1 MTILSLSEEWI
12 KLNLIYT
19 IWLILYGLYSMIL
32 VLYTQM
38 TLIVIIILIA
48 ILDSNRLVRLL
59 SQRVGAIIKSIL
71 DGSICS
77 SR

>member
-1 MTILSLSEEWI
+1 MTIMSPPEEWI
-12 KLNLIYT
+12 KLKLLYT
-19 IWLILYGLYSMIL
+19 VWFIPYGLYCMVL
-32 VLYTQM
+32 ALYTQV
-38 TLIVIIILIA
+38 TLSVIIILIA

>member
-12 KLNLIYT
+12 KLKLLYT
-19 IWLILYGLYSMIL
+19 VLFIPYGRYCMVLT
-32 VLYTQM
+32 LYTQM
-38 TLIVIIILIA
+38 TLSVIIILIA

-59 SQRVGAIIKSIL
+59 SQRVGDIIKSIL

>member
-1 MTILSLSEEWI
+1 MVLA
-12 KLNLIYT
+12 
-19 IWLILYGLYSMIL
+19 
-32 VLYTQM
+32 LYTQM
-38 TLIVIIILIA
+38 TLSVIIILIA

>member
-12 KLNLIYT
+12 KLKLIYT
-19 IWLILYGLYSMIL
+19 VWPIPYGLYSMIL

-38 TLIVIIILIA
+38 TLSVIIILIA

>member
-1 MTILSLSEEWI
+1 MNHTLWPIP
-12 KLNLIYT
+12 
-19 IWLILYGLYSMIL
+19 YGLYCMVL
-32 VLYTQM
+32 ALYTQM
-38 TLIVIIILIA
+38 TLSVIIILIA